1 MRDWPWRQLQE
12 GFDAH
17 QTRDLQLPDPRCR
30 RPVTFNTP
38 RSLRRIS
45 VELPEELL
53 AAIDARKE
61 SMQVARRGEVLTGLL
76 DWMVKDPSDEG
87 AAT

>member
-1 MRDWPWRQLQE
+1 MSSAKKS
-12 GFDAH
+12 FDAH

-30 RPVTFNTP
+30 SPVTFNTP
-38 RSLRRIS
+38 RSLKRIS

-61 SMQVARRGEVLTGLL
+61 SMQVATRGEVLTGLL
-76 DWMVKDPSDEG
+76 DWMLKDPSDEG

>member
-1 MRDWPWRQLQE
+1 M
-12 GFDAH
+12 
-17 QTRDLQLPDPRCR
+17 
-30 RPVTFNTP
+30 TFNTP
-38 RSLRRIS
+38 RSLKRIS

-61 SMQVARRGEVLTGLL
+61 SMQVATRGEVLTGLL
-76 DWMVKDPSDEG
+76 DWMLKDPSDED